1 MKLLQKTE
9 RDDATHCNK
18 YNNMVYGPFMTLTRP
33 DFMWLEFDRGS
44 GAPAKP
50 HEIKWRCLETHP
62 SSSHIIILCHQT
74 LWQKRTA
81 KQSHAWRPKIY
92 FFLSGLELYFLF
104 FPLLFFPHPLYPPS
118 MKGAIKQPEM
128 MLVNKSFGGRGI
140 GGWGVGEDGEKKTL
154 KDKGRQLIRGGK
166 LRRGCVVCVRLFDH

>member
-1 MKLLQKTE
+1 
-9 RDDATHCNK
+9 
-18 YNNMVYGPFMTLTRP
+18 
-33 DFMWLEFDRGS
+33 
-44 GAPAKP
+44 
-50 HEIKWRCLETHP
+50 
-62 SSSHIIILCHQT
+62 
-74 LWQKRTA
+74 
-81 KQSHAWRPKIY
+81 
-92 FFLSGLELYFLF
+92 
-104 FPLLFFPHPLYPPS
+104 